1 MSPPDP
7 QIRGNPNPP
16 SLTGSL
22 AQKSAAQNGPL
33 PRLISIR
40 CPHCDFRFKV
50 DRKFSGKTA
59 RCPEA
64 ECQGKL
70 RIPQV
75 PDRDDFEFAVPQEEA
90 QPARKN
96 GKRAASEERISPK
109 QDRRAIVAKPRAAS
123 APDYDDEWD
132 DLDAREAKPRQRK
145 ERRKQKTGSPGKR
158 SSGSPE
164 PKSEVRSGIWRLT
177 KIQPWQIAAG
187 AGGILIAVLAVML
200 APNGAGDSG
209 AGDQQLAA
217 AEAPQPDLFETKL
230 QPFVKEFCQD
240 CHTGEEAQAGIDFE
254 KWTHSD
260 AIVKGDREH
269 WEKILAMIEI
279 GAMPPPD
286 ADQPKKAARQEIV
299 AYLED
304 KLYNLDCDIIDDPG
318 RVTVRRLNRAEYNNT
333 VRDLLGVTFK
343 PADDFPSDDVGY
355 GFDNMGDV
363 LSLSPL
369 LMEKYL
375 DAAEQITNE
384 ALPLV
389 SPESLRQTFD
399 LDKLNAGN
407 NSKRG
412 DFWGLPSRG
421 RVTLRYEAQFGG
433 EFIIRI
439 RAQADQAGNELAKM
453 QLEIDGKPARVF
465 DIQGQRKPDF
475 YEHRVDLKP
484 GRHEIAA
491 AFINDYYVKNKA
503 DRNLYVGRFE
513 VASPVSPEVAA
524 RVGRFVSARPDGE
537 TGVGLA
543 AQTVLRP
550 FIERAF
556 RRRATAAEV
565 QQFVSIVEAVVE
577 DGESYDFAVRIAV
590 QAVLVSP
597 SFLFRVEFDQKP
609 NDPKA
614 ERSVTDFEL
623 ASRLSYFLWSS
634 MPDEQLFKLARTGQ
648 LKEPATLTAQVK
660 RMLKDE
666 KSQALVDNFA
676 EQWLNLRMLDEV
688 SPDPKL
694 FTTFND
700 RLRNDMKR
708 ETLMLFAEV
717 MKQDRSVLDFL
728 DADFTFVNERL
739 AKHYGMEGVRGEE
752 FQKVSLDTSQRAG
765 VLTQASILTI
775 TSNPDRTSPVKRGKW
790 ILENILGKEPPPPPP
805 GVPELEETQ
814 KTSPNASMREQLEK
828 HRADPGCASCHTTMD
843 ALGFGFENFD
853 AVGVWRDKDGQ
864 HAIDSSGEL
873 PTGEKF
879 NGPVELVRILKARK
893 DQFSRALAEK
903 MLTYALG
910 RGLSYY
916 DRCAVDD
923 ILKELNRKNYRFS
936 ELVLGIT
943 RSKPFLKR
951 RGDGDRE

>member
-1 MSPPDP
+1 M
-7 QIRGNPNPP
+7 
-16 SLTGSL
+16 
-22 AQKSAAQNGPL
+22 

-50 DRKFSGKTA
+50 DRKFSGKTT

-75 PDRDDFEFAVPQEEA
+75 PEDDFELVAPKEEP
-90 QPARKN
+90 QPARK
-96 GKRAASEERISPK
+96 KHRRAASEDRISPTQGRK
-109 QDRRAIVAKPRAAS
+109 AAVVKPR
-123 APDYDDEWD
+123 PTPVRDDQWDDEY
-132 DLDAREAKPRQRK
+132 DLDAREAGPRRK
-145 ERRKQKTGSPGKR
+145 EKRKQKPETRKKR
-158 SSGSPE
+158 SAKSSRT
-164 PKSEVRSGIWRLT
+164 SEVRSGTWRLT
-177 KIQPWQIAAG
+177 KIRPWQIAAG
-187 AGGILIAVLAVML
+187 AGGILVAVLAIML
-200 APNGAGDSG
+200 APNGAVETG

-217 AEAPQPDLFETKL
+217 AETPKPDLFETKL
-230 QPFVKEFCQD
+230 QPFVTEFCQD
-240 CHTGEEAQAGIDFE
+240 CHVGEEAQAGIDFE
-254 KWTHSD
+254 KWKNSD

-286 ADQPKKAARQEIV
+286 ADQPKKATRQEIV

-304 KLYNLDCDIIDDPG
+304 KLYNLDCDVIDDPG

-375 DAAEQITNE
+375 DAAEQVTAR
-384 ALPLV
+384 ALPMV
-389 SPESLRQTFD
+389 SPDAMRKTFGLGDLRTE
-399 LDKLNAGN
+399 GN
-407 NSKRG
+407 RRSG
-412 DFWGLPSRG
+412 DFWSYASSGKA
-421 RVTLRYEAQFGG
+421 TLRYDAKFNG
-433 EFIIRI
+433 EHVIRI
-439 RAQADQAGNELAKM
+439 RAQADQAGNEPAKM
-453 QLEIDGKPARVF
+453 QLQIDGKPVHTW
-465 DIQGQRKPDF
+465 DIRGNRQPDF
-475 YEHRVDLKP
+475 YEHSITLQP
-484 GRHEIAA
+484 GRHDIAA
-491 AFINDYYVKNKA
+491 AFINDYYVAGKA
-503 DRNLYVGRFE
+503 DRNLYIGRFE
-513 VASPVSPEVAA
+513 VGSPVAPAVAD
-524 RVGRFVSARPDGE
+524 RVSEFVSARPNGN
-537 TGVGLA
+537 TSVPQA
-543 AQTVLRP
+543 AEKVLRP

-565 QQFVSIVEAVVE
+565 QQFVSIVESVVK
-577 DGESYDFAVRIAV
+577 DGESYDFGVRLAV

-614 ERSVTDFEL
+614 ERDVTDFEL
-623 ASRLSYFLWSS
+623 ASRLSYFIWSS
-634 MPDEQLFKLARTGQ
+634 MPDETLFKLARTGQ
-648 LKEPATLTAQVK
+648 LKEPATLTAQVR

-666 KSQALVDNFA
+666 NAQALVDNFA

-688 SPDPKL
+688 SPDSKL
-694 FTTFND
+694 FSTFDD
-700 RLRNDMKR
+700 RLRADMKR
-708 ETLMLFAEV
+708 ETLMLFSEV

-739 AKHYGMEGVRGEE
+739 AQHYGMKGVRGEE
-752 FQKVSLDTSQRAG
+752 FQKVTLDSSQRAG

-805 GVPELEETQ
+805 GVPELEET
-814 KTSPNASMREQLEK
+814 KKSSPGASLREQLEK

-864 HAIDSSGEL
+864 HEIDSSGEL
-873 PTGEKF
+873 PSGEKF
-879 NGPVELVRILKARK
+879 SGPVELVRILKARK
-893 DQFSRALAEK
+893 EQFSRALAEK

-923 ILKELNRKNYRFS
+923 ILKEMSRKNYRFS